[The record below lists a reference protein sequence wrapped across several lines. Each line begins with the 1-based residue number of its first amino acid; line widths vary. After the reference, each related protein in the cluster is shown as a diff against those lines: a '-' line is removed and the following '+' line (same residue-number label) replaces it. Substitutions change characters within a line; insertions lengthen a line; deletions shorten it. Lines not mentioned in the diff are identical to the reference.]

1 MNSHFRNFLFACG
14 LVLLAVGSLQAATIV
29 SARSGQWSVDT
40 VWVGGVVPGPA
51 DDVVIADTCVV
62 TLNQDATIL
71 SLTVG
76 QGLSGTFQTSKTI
89 LTNLTINGNLTVNA
103 GAGLKVQT
111 ADTVGGFSF
120 AGPHTLTITGNITH
134 NGILFDLRS
143 GSTSTNPRTLG
154 VINTTFAGAT
164 NSVVTIN
171 GAYSSTNG
179 DFNGVTINK
188 TGNARVILGSDMYI
202 NGGSTSGLPSMNSV
216 TTFVNGIVETGNFTF
231 VCQTSTSTSV
241 TGASPTSYVLGAM
254 GRGMSNTVGST
265 KDFPL
270 GDADGYRPFNLR
282 STTAGTATGHHAVVR
297 LVSGNANT
305 GSSVLNGNIDRVSA
319 VRYYKI
325 AYNSGGGAATMSFDR
340 YYPTYGFDDGVA
352 MGNHDLR
359 VAYSTD
365 NRATWTRMDLISHP
379 HTTNL
384 TTPPTQIKPDSLN
397 PPIVFTSGVT
407 NVYIALADTTG
418 GLNLLQRSTYI
429 TASAGTNGHISPNGI
444 ATVVLGGSLR
454 FVMTADSAFQVDSVL
469 VDDVLVDSTAGYT
482 FTNVTV
488 PHTIRVTFKVQQLAI
503 SAVAGPNGTIT
514 PSGTVLVPYG
524 SDQTFTISP
533 TGSYQVDSVIVDGV
547 RVDSTTSYTFVSV
560 MANHII
566 RAVFKS
572 TSSTTTINVSLAA
585 GWNIISNPV
594 TNPIPGDSVRQ
605 LYPTSMNAYAFEFSG
620 GYVQRYR
627 LANGKGYWE
636 KFPAA
641 IVNPITGSARAS
653 DTLNVVAGWNMVGS
667 ITCPVDTGTI
677 VSIPAGLRS
686 SNWFGYSSGYTP
698 VTQIIPGRAYWV
710 KANGAGKFVL
720 LCAADA
726 PKVSPCQS
734 LTSMLNTITI
744 TDSKGQS
751 QTLYFG
757 VDRTDA
763 IPVGMYDMPP
773 APPAGAFD
781 ARFESVEGGSMVR
794 THASE
799 SVTGDFPIAVQS
811 DAYPLTLG
819 WKIGHGTSQYQLVLP
834 GNQSRSLQGEG
845 SISISNSS
853 VAKLVL
859 RLVGDGAIPS
869 TFSLGRNYPNPFNPS
884 TQIQYGLPVDSK
896 VTVLIYN
903 ALGQRVRVL
912 VQSTEVAG
920 NHATEWDGKGDNGQQ
935 LSSGMYFVQLTAQG
949 VNGSVFTGSQKM
961 VMVK

>member
-1 MNSHFRNFLFACG
+1 MNSHFRIFLLACG
-14 LVLLAVGSLQAATIV
+14 LVLLSVGLLRASTIT

-40 VWVGGVVPGPA
+40 TWVGGIVPGPG

-62 TLNQDATIL
+62 TFNQDATIL

-76 QGLSGTFQTSKTI
+76 QGVSGAFQTSKTI
-89 LTNLTINGNLTVNA
+89 LTNLTINGNLTVNT
-103 GAGLKVQT
+103 GASLKVQT
-111 ADTVGGFSF
+111 ADTTGGFSF
-120 AGPHTLTITGNITH
+120 AGPHTLTVTGNITH

-143 GSTSTNPRTLG
+143 GSTSTNPRTIG

-164 NSVVTIN
+164 NSIVTIN
-171 GAYSSTNG
+171 GAYSATNG
-179 DFNGVTINK
+179 DFNAVTFNK
-188 TGNARVILGSDMYI
+188 TGAARIILGSDMYI
-202 NGGSTSGLPSMNSV
+202 NGGSTAGLPTMNSV

-254 GRGMSNTVGST
+254 GRGLSNTVGST
-265 KDFPL
+265 KDFPV

-297 LVSGNANT
+297 LISGDANT

-319 VRYYKI
+319 VRYYRI

-352 MGNHDLR
+352 MSNHDLR

-384 TTPPTQIKPDSLN
+384 NTPPTQIKPDSLN
-397 PPIVFTSGVT
+397 PPLVLTSGVST
-407 NVYIALADTTG
+407 VYFALADTTG
-418 GLNLLQRSTYI
+418 GLNQLQRSTYI
-429 TASAGTNGHISPNGI
+429 TSTAGPNGHISPNNIG
-444 ATVVLGGSLR
+444 TVVLGGSLR
-454 FVMTADSAFQVDSVL
+454 FVMTPDSSFQVDSVL
-469 VDDVLVDSTAGYT
+469 VDDVLVDSTSGYT

-488 PHTIRVTFKVQQLAI
+488 PHSIRVTFKTQQFAI
-503 SAVAGPNGTIT
+503 SAIAGANGSIS
-514 PSGTVLVPYG
+514 PSGNIIVNYG
-524 SDQTFTISP
+524 SNQTFTMTP
-533 TGSYQVDSVIVDGV
+533 AGSYQVDSVLVDGI

-560 MANHII
+560 MANHTI

-572 TSSTTTINVSLAA
+572 ASSTTTINVSLAA

-620 GYVQRYR
+620 GYVQRFR

-726 PKVSPCQS
+726 PKVSPGQS

-751 QTLYFG
+751 QALYFG
-757 VDRTDA
+757 VHSADA
-763 IPVGMYDMPP
+763 MQVALYEMPP

-781 ARFESVEGGSMVR
+781 VRFETVEGGSMVR
-794 THASE
+794 THDAQSM
-799 SVTGDFPIAVQS
+799 TGEFPIVIQS
-811 DAYPLTLG
+811 DAFPLTIA
-819 WKIGHGTSQYQLVLP
+819 WRKTQGTTRYEIS
-834 GNQSRSLQGEG
+834 GRGIQSRAMEG
-845 SISISNSS
+845 VGSMTIANSAATKLSI
-853 VAKLVL
+853 
-859 RLVGDGAIPS
+859 RLAGDGIPS
-869 TFSLGRNYPNPFNPS
+869 TFALERNYPNPFNPS

-896 VTVLIYN
+896 VTVMIYN
-903 ALGQRVRVL
+903 ALGQRVRAL

-920 NHATEWDGKGDNGQQ
+920 NHSAEWDGKGDNGQQ
-935 LSSGMYFVQLTAQG
+935 LSSGMYFVQMTAHG
-949 VNGSVFTGSQKM
+949 VNGTVFTGAQKM